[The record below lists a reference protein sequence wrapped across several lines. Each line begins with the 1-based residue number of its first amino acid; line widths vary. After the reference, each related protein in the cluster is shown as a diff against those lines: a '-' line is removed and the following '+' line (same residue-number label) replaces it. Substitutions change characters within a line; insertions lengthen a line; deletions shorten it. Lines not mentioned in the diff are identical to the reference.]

1 MTAEANSLS
10 FTRAELQAYK
20 TISGDTNPI
29 HDTGLVFGILIMA
42 KVEAILSAH
51 WDYQAV
57 TKYEYKF
64 LKPLFVGERA
74 QVKFLRDGEFEV
86 WREKEC
92 IGRGVCV
99 GK

>member
-10 FTRAELQAYK
+10 FSRAELQAYK
-20 TISGDTNPI
+20 KISRDTNPI

-51 WDYQAV
+51 WNYQ
-57 TKYEYKF
+57 TISKYEYKF

-74 QVKFLRDGEFEV
+74 QVKFLRDGAFEV